1 MKPLD
6 INDAQAF
13 VEQRIAGWSE
23 RRIEMLK
30 SLSFDTLLAPNPYFL
45 MAGPSRNAGHVITA
59 GLDAAQAA
67 HEQEILAQLLVDLA
81 VFVASRTCDGR
92 RSLVPGSD
100 LEFSDSGVSYV
111 VSVRTC
117 YTVGNDLWRRI
128 DEQAL
133 RYMATSQALHAKA
146 TIQPVLGICY
156 GKAETSDQRG
166 YLKVVGSD
174 FWTLISGNENIYATI
189 VWPIATRVKT
199 LRGAFAEELAR
210 ITNRFTHQF
219 IERFCDDTGA
229 IDWVKLVEF
238 NSGNYDP
245 IEPQ

>member
-6 INDAQAF
+6 INDVQAF
-13 VEQRIAGWSE
+13 VEQRFAGWNQ

-30 SLSFDTLLAPNPYFL
+30 SLNFDTLLAPNPYFL
-45 MAGPSRNAGHVITA
+45 VAGPSSQAGHVITA

-67 HEQEILAQLLVDLA
+67 HEQEMFAELLVDLA

-92 RSLVPGSD
+92 RSVVPDSD
-100 LEFSDSGVSYV
+100 LEFSDNGVSYV
-111 VSVRTC
+111 VSIRTC
-117 YTVGNDLWRRI
+117 YTVGNDLWHRVH
-128 DEQAL
+128 EQAL
-133 RYMATSQALHAKA
+133 RHAATNQAIHSKA
-146 TIQPVLGICY
+146 AIQSVLGICY

-174 FWTLISGNENIYATI
+174 FWYLISGNENLYATI

-199 LRGAFAEELAR
+199 FRGAFEQELAR

-219 IERFCDDTGA
+219 IERFCDESGA
-229 IDWVKLVEF
+229 IDWIKLVEF
-238 NSGNYDP
+238 NSGNYDQFESP
-245 IEPQ
+245 